1 MIPNGYSKSACH
13 SAEQSFIQVR
23 KVYKI
28 FLNTRITLGS
38 DFERMQSRI
47 ERLNEIHRNKNVML
61 YAEQKFHI
69 YAVARVLFSKNSR
82 CRTVFSIPDKK
93 DIHLMGQ

>member
-13 SAEQSFIQVR
+13 SAEQNFIQVR
-23 KVYKI
+23 NVYKI

-38 DFERMQSRI
+38 DFERMQSEI
-47 ERLNEIHRNKNVML
+47 ERLSEIHRNKIVML
-61 YAEQKFHI
+61 YAEPKFHI
-69 YAVARVLFSKNSR
+69 YAVARVLFSENSC
-82 CRTVFSIPDKK
+82 CRAVFSIPYKK

>member
-1 MIPNGYSKSACH
+1 M
-13 SAEQSFIQVR
+13 QVR